1 MTLSIPPLTDAEKQA
16 LIDAAIKD
24 EKKRKQEG
32 KRRRENAEL
41 NSDEA
46 IGQRTDFDPFTG
58 D

>member
-1 MTLSIPPLTDAEKQA
+1 MSLPPLTDEERQA

-24 EKKRKQEG
+24 EE
-32 KRRRENAEL
+32 RRRKTEKRCRESVEL

-46 IGQRTDFDPFTG
+46 IHRRTDFDVFEV

>member
-1 MTLSIPPLTDAEKQA
+1 MSLPPLTDEERQA

-24 EKKRKQEG
+24 GEKRKKEE

-46 IGQRTDFDPFTG
+46 IRRRIDFDVF
-58 D
+58 DVD